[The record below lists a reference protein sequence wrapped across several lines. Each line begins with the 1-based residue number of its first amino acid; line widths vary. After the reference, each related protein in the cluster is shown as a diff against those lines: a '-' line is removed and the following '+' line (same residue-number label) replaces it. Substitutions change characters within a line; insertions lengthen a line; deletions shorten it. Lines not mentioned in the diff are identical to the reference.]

1 MFVFICGSYRRIYL
15 IPRKT
20 PYVKSIHSQPRVTS
34 FMWSSRL
41 RTPLTGLVAAPGR
54 AFASS
59 FTRGRRSPR
68 VARDV
73 ARRLR
78 PVAHNRGAL
87 SPQQFEPTAT
97 ESNRPTPNYDPTQNT
112 LLSPVHIPE
121 DPNGVLK
128 ETHPAMGIL
137 ANSGLVIQRQLELM
151 NVMMYAALWE
161 VMSKS
166 KLTSDSQRVRT
177 GEQIR
182 HHGCKWKP
190 YRIYGRTRERHGKY
204 DGETV
209 VSNTPKFCDAR
220 V

>member
-1 MFVFICGSYRRIYL
+1 
-15 IPRKT
+15 
-20 PYVKSIHSQPRVTS
+20 
-34 FMWSSRL
+34 MWSSRI
-41 RTPLTGLVAAPGR
+41 RTPLIRSVAAPGR

-68 VARDV
+68 VPRDSTP
-73 ARRLR
+73 RPR
-78 PVAHNRGAL
+78 PVAHNRGRV
-87 SPQQFEPTAT
+87 SPQQSEQPNTEP
-97 ESNRPTPNYDPTQNT
+97 NRPNPNYDPAQNT

-121 DPNGVLK
+121 NPNGVLK

-151 NVMMYAALWE
+151 NVMMYAASYIAGK
-161 VMSKS
+161 VMS
-166 KLTSDSQRVRT
+166 KLTSDSQRIRT

-190 YRIYGRTRERHGKY
+190 YWLHGRTREGHGKY
-204 DGETV
+204 DGATM
-209 VSNTPKFCDAR
+209 VSNTSKFCDAC

>member
-1 MFVFICGSYRRIYL
+1 
-15 IPRKT
+15 
-20 PYVKSIHSQPRVTS
+20 
-34 FMWSSRL
+34 MWSSRL

-97 ESNRPTPNYDPTQNT
+97 ESNRPTPNYDPAQNT

-190 YRIYGRTRERHGKY
+190 YRIYAEQEKGMANMMARQWFRTHRRFVTHVFDRHENEVLRVCPY
-204 DGETV
+204 PFV
-209 VSNTPKFCDAR
+209 KFHQQ
-220 V
+220 